1 MDIILCKYILTFLF
15 IKYLRVECL
24 VNIICV
30 HLVSLQ
36 IAKLTSKSAVQFY
49 IPICSV
55 LSVSVARYTNTLT
68 ILFFFLLFFFI
79 VYFLLYC
86 FPLPFILSY
95 PLPTLPSPHPA
106 ITALLSLSMSPF
118 SFVLDPFT
126 PTHPPSQICQPAL
139 CLGVCFYFAC

>member
-68 ILFFFLLFFFI
+68 SLFFFSFVLFYSLFFI
-79 VYFLLYC
+79 VL
-86 FPLPFILSY
+86 FPITIY
-95 PLPTLPSPHPA
+95 PLIPSSYSPLPHPA

-118 SFVLDPFT
+118 SFLLDPFT